1 MNDMKSH
8 LPLRIWLIVSVTLLI
23 SAVIVRLAWAVTYAP
38 SAGYLF
44 VVLAI
49 LLVTLGIYA
58 LVVYL
63 LIKPSVKKLKSL
75 PVRIGVTVIVTA
87 AVISPILHFIRFV
100 PSPEGASPLSVIIA
114 TGLLIDGIIHF
125 VRFVPSPEAAAPLSV
140 VIASLLL
147 VGGIGAYL
155 LALWVIWSVWK
166 ARES

>member
-23 SAVIVRLAWAVTYAP
+23 SAIIVRLAWAATYAP

-58 LVVYL
+58 LFLYL
-63 LIKPSVKKLKSL
+63 NFKPSPKKLKSL
-75 PVRIGVTVIVTA
+75 PVRIWVTIIIT
-87 AVISPILHFIRFV
+87 
-100 PSPEGASPLSVIIA
+100 GA
-114 TGLLIDGIIHF
+114 LIDSIIHF
-125 VRFVPSPEAAAPLSV
+125 VRFVPSPEAASPLSV

-147 VGGIGAYL
+147 VGGTGAYL
-155 LALWVIWSVWK
+155 LVLWVIWVVWK
-166 ARES
+166 ARER